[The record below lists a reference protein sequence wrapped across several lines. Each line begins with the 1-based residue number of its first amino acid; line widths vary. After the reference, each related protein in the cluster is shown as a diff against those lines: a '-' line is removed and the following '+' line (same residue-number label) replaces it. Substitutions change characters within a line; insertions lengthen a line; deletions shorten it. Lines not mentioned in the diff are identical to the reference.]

1 MEGRDPGKAGTDM
14 GGRGLEEVGPLG
26 SARALRRF
34 GAKRQGLF
42 SRGGGKKS
50 SESRDLRGL
59 AAAPSTAPW
68 PPPCV

>member
-26 SARALRRF
+26 SARTLRRF

-42 SRGGGKKS
+42 SRGEKKKKKS
-50 SESRDLRGL
+50 SESRDQRGL
-59 AAAPSTAPW
+59 AAVLSTAP
-68 PPPCV
+68 